1 MCGILYYNSKEKL
14 ENNVFTNALETLNHR
29 GPDHAGYQSFSNNKV
44 FLGHTRLKIIDLQNR
59 ANQPFL
65 SKCKRYSL
73 IFNGEIYNF
82 KDLKKRFKLN
92 SSTSSDT
99 EVLLECFL
107 LFKENFTQFIDG
119 MYAGV
124 IYDKLKKI
132 TYVFRDL
139 NGIKPLLIYENNNKI
154 IISSEIDP
162 IKRLVNLKI
171 NSKKIKNYILQN
183 KKDYSYDT
191 FYENLTFFPKNTIL
205 VFDSKNKKYKKIF
218 TFNLSCGVDSLCAL
232 SLIENK
238 KNLYIQTGITNQ
250 TSNEDLELIDNI
262 QSFFDKKIHKINLD
276 NALKEDFSLKG
287 IVIKNQHPIQYK
299 NLLHFFLSE
308 NLKKEGIKV
317 VVDGEG
323 GDEIFFGYGV
333 YLSYYLK
340 NISMF
345 EKNVFL
351 RAIGNLTN
359 SIFKYKLNK
368 NILNNYNNKLFR
380 NVLFKDMFYMSNSIE
395 CRPLFLIK
403 GIWEIIYTNF
413 NFNNMFGELN
423 NVIVAKYFLRN
434 FLNTVQNNKN
444 SKIFDKVIFG
454 KKNTIIQP
462 LNYTYLRNKID
473 QEINEYFQNKKILIT
488 NKNFDEKFKLYQ
500 YHLLSN

>member
-1 MCGILYYNSKEKL
+1 
-14 ENNVFTNALETLNHR
+14 
-29 GPDHAGYQSFSNNKV
+29 
-44 FLGHTRLKIIDLQNR
+44 
-59 ANQPFL
+59 
-65 SKCKRYSL
+65 
-73 IFNGEIYNF
+73 
-82 KDLKKRFKLN
+82 
-92 SSTSSDT
+92 
-99 EVLLECFL
+99 
-107 LFKENFTQFIDG
+107 
-119 MYAGV
+119 
-124 IYDKLKKI
+124 
-132 TYVFRDL
+132 
-139 NGIKPLLIYENNNKI
+139 
-154 IISSEIDP
+154 
-162 IKRLVNLKI
+162 
-171 NSKKIKNYILQN
+171 
-183 KKDYSYDT
+183 
-191 FYENLTFFPKNTIL
+191 
-205 VFDSKNKKYKKIF
+205 
-218 TFNLSCGVDSLCAL
+218 
-232 SLIENK
+232 
-238 KNLYIQTGITNQ
+238 
-250 TSNEDLELIDNI
+250 
-262 QSFFDKKIHKINLD
+262 
-276 NALKEDFSLKG
+276 
-287 IVIKNQHPIQYK
+287 
-299 NLLHFFLSE
+299 
-308 NLKKEGIKV
+308 EGIKV